1 MSPLLLARIIRTMRV
16 EDLGE
21 FNLIERLAETVRAE
35 AAGAE
40 QPAKPGFR
48 LRLSIGDD
56 AAAWDSPAGTSVL
69 TSDAMV
75 EGVHF
80 DLERIGWW
88 DLGWKAIAINLSD
101 IAAMGCAP
109 LYSVVTLGLRGDLA
123 IAGLVE
129 MYRGM
134 VEASSQHGCA
144 IVGGDTV
151 RSPVV
156 FLAITM
162 TGAAHGLPVEGNG
175 GGALLTR
182 RSASPGDKIAVTGSL
197 GCSGGG
203 LRALQGKLA
212 LDQDTSD
219 HLMAAHHR
227 PTPRVS
233 DGMVLA
239 QHGVAAAIDVSDGL
253 VDDLGKLCK
262 ASGVGARI
270 HSDLVPVDE
279 YLRRAY
285 PNDWL
290 SLALSGGEDYELLF
304 TATPQTM
311 EVVAPLLDVPV
322 SIIGDIVEGPADVA
336 VLDESGAPMPV
347 ERAGWDHFR

>member
-1 MSPLLLARIIRTMRV
+1 MRV

-21 FNLIERLAETVRAE
+21 SDLIETLAKAIGPADASLVA
-35 AAGAE
+35 
-40 QPAKPGFR
+40 QPGRPGFR

-56 AAAWDSPAGTSVL
+56 AAVWDSPAGTSVL

-75 EGVHF
+75 EDVHF
-80 DLERIGWW
+80 GLGHIGWR
-88 DLGWKAIAINLSD
+88 DLGWKSIAINLSD
-101 IAAMGCAP
+101 IAAMGCEP
-109 LYSVVTLGLRGDLA
+109 LYSVVTLGLRGDLPV
-123 IAGLVE
+123 AGLVE

-134 VEASSQHGCA
+134 VEASRQHGGA

-156 FLAITM
+156 FVMVTM
-162 TGAAHGLPVEGNG
+162 TGVAHGPPGAGNG
-175 GGALLTR
+175 EGPLLTR
-182 RSASPGDKIAVTGSL
+182 GAARPGDSVAVTGSL

-203 LRALQGKLA
+203 LRALSHKLS

-227 PTPRVS
+227 PTPRVTE
-233 DGMVLA
+233 GRLLVLN
-239 QHGVAAAIDVSDGL
+239 GVAAAIDVSDGL

-262 ASGVGARI
+262 ASEVGARI
-270 HSDLVPVDE
+270 HSDRLPVDE

-285 PNDWL
+285 PDDWL

-304 TATPQTM
+304 TAPSRLM
-311 EVVAPLLDVPV
+311 DEVKRALDVPV
-322 SIIGDIVEGPADVA
+322 SVIGDIIEGQAEVT
-336 VLDESGAPMPV
+336 VLDESGRPIPV
-347 ERAGWDHFR
+347 GRGGWDHFR

>member
-1 MSPLLLARIIRTMRV
+1 MRV
-16 EDLGE
+16 QDLGE
-21 FNLIERLAETVRAE
+21 FNLIERLAETVREE
-35 AAGAE
+35 AAATE

-80 DLERIGWW
+80 DLEHIGWR
-88 DLGWKAIAINLSD
+88 DLGWKSIAINLSD
-101 IAAMGCAP
+101 IAAMGCTP
-109 LYSVVTLGLRGDLA
+109 LYSVVTLGLRGDLPV
-123 IAGLVE
+123 AGLLE

-156 FLAITM
+156 FVAVTM
-162 TGAAHGLPVEGNG
+162 TGAAHRPPGEGNG
-175 GGALLTR
+175 EGALLTR
-182 RSASPGDKIAVTGSL
+182 GSARPGDKVAVTGSL
-197 GCSGGG
+197 GCSAGG
-203 LRALQGKLA
+203 LRALNQNLA

-219 HLMAAHHR
+219 HLVAAHHR
-227 PTPRVS
+227 PAPRVNE
-233 DGMVLA
+233 GMVLA

-253 VDDLGKLCK
+253 VDDLGKMCK

-279 YLRRAY
+279 FLRRAY
-285 PNDWL
+285 PADWM

-311 EVVAPLLDVPV
+311 EAVAPLLDVPV
-322 SIIGDIVEGPADVA
+322 SIIGDIVEGPEDIA

-347 ERAGWDHFR
+347 DRAGWDHFRGPDKGD